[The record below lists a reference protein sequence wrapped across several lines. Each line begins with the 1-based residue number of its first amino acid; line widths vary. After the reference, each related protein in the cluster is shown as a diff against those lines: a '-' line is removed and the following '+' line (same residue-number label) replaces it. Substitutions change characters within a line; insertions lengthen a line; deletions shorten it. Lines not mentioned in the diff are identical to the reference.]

1 MRGLEFQCLEQSVVE
16 ANDIGEIRKLFGWS
30 QTPVLDD
37 PSYSEVEFATDL
49 NLRRLRDAEVI
60 ATVMANVGAEQAL
73 EIGTSEGRT
82 TALMA
87 RSAPDAVVHTVNVP
101 PEEIERGEAGE
112 LTTWALDRERIGTH
126 YREQG
131 CENVRQILANTATWQ
146 PDIGPIDVAFIDGC
160 HDSEFVYNDTLKV
173 LSIARP
179 GAFILWHDFNLG
191 LTRNYGWIHSVCSGV
206 EALFR
211 EGKLRGRVIQLR
223 DSWVGLYRVP
233 ADRGGD

>member
-1 MRGLEFQCLEQSVVE
+1 
-16 ANDIGEIRKLFGWS
+16 
-30 QTPVLDD
+30 
-37 PSYSEVEFATDL
+37 
-49 NLRRLRDAEVI
+49 
-60 ATVMANVGAEQAL
+60 
-73 EIGTSEGRT
+73 
-82 TALMA
+82 
-87 RSAPDAVVHTVNVP
+87 
-101 PEEIERGEAGE
+101 
-112 LTTWALDRERIGTH
+112 
-126 YREQG
+126 
-131 CENVRQILANTATWQ
+131 VRQILANTATWQ